1 MKKALS
7 VFQILCV
14 IDLIV
19 LFGLFAAMGFEI
31 FAGRMDPDK
40 LLTLAYAEAVC
51 WFVLIP
57 CVGVRIFQRF
67 KKSETEENK

>member
-1 MKKALS
+1 MKKGLS

-19 LFGLFAAMGFEI
+19 LFGLFAATGLEI
-31 FAGRMDPDK
+31 FAGRMDPDT
-40 LLTLAYAEAVC
+40 LLPLAYAEAVC

-67 KKSETEENK
+67 K